1 MCEIYNYIHDYLLFF
16 FLMIRRPPRS
26 TLFPYTTLFRSR
38 PMPPWSASLAS
49 PRRGSPRLIRSS
61 GSRAS
66 ITRRTR
72 PSSARTHLL
81 RLADNRTW
89 NQIAVISRLDP
100 EHTPPGRLV
109 AAPPSHERRA
119 YEAEDRAHDPA
130 WQLPVQR

>member
-1 MCEIYNYIHDYLLFF
+1 
-16 FLMIRRPPRS
+16 
-26 TLFPYTTLFRSR
+26 
-38 PMPPWSASLAS
+38 MPPWSASLAS

-72 PSSARTHLL
+72 PSTARTHLL

-119 YEAEDRAHDPA
+119 YESQGSRSRPRLAVAGATIVVGIWRDISARRCAPA
-130 WQLPVQR
+130 IAAGRGTAGEGQCEGSGQE

>member
-1 MCEIYNYIHDYLLFF
+1 
-16 FLMIRRPPRS
+16 
-26 TLFPYTTLFRSR
+26 
-38 PMPPWSASLAS
+38 MPPWSASLAA
-49 PRRGSPRLIRSS
+49 PRRGSSRLSRIS

-109 AAPPSHERRA
+109 ADPPSHERRA
-119 YEAEDRAHDPA
+119 YESQGSRSRSRLAVAGATIVVGIWRDISARRRAPA
-130 WQLPVQR
+130 IAAGRDAAGESQCEGSGQE